1 MPLRSDWSTE
11 LCPVRR
17 SLDVLGDPWVLLI
30 MRDVLH
36 GNGRFE
42 GLRDNLGISEAVLS
56 RRLRAMVEAGL
67 LTRVDYTRTGRTR
80 QRYVA
85 TEAGADLLPLLQ
97 QLAIWAE
104 KHTQTPAGG
113 GHMAIIHETCGN
125 ETTRAEVCSA
135 CDEPLHPQDITWVK
149 PWLDAGHRL
158 RAAGQ

>member
-17 SLDVLGDPWVLLI
+17 SLDVLGDPWSLLI

-36 GNGRFE
+36 GNGRFDA
-42 GLRDNLGISEAVLS
+42 LRDNLRISEALLS
-56 RRLRAMVEAGL
+56 RRLRSMVDAGL
-67 LTRVDYTRTGRTR
+67 LSTVDYPRGGRTR

-104 KHTQTPAGG
+104 KHTATPAGG
-113 GHMAIIHETCGN
+113 AHMAIIHEACGH
-125 ETTRAEVCSA
+125 ETSRAETCSA
-135 CDEPLHPQDITWVK
+135 CGRPLHPEDVTWVK
-149 PWLDAGHRL
+149 PWLDASHRL
-158 RAAGQ
+158 RAAGR